1 MDEAAIARA
10 RRYSKRH
17 GTSVSE
23 LVSRFLASLDDARR
37 LRRRSCRDFE
47 GSCRRRRRLR
57 ITGDTS
63 RRSTWGEA
71 LPRHERRSGRAG
83 EQGAFA
89 DEAAVVL
96 SLIER
101 GDAEGFIAAHTVTT
115 LHYLLQRAVGGRKA
129 RRALADVLKLVEVV
143 AVDHDRLLQALGMNW
158 KDFEDAVQAAC
169 AQRLRWTTSSPET
182 RLTSRRRISTSL
194 LRVSCSRLCSSPRSS

>member
-1 MDEAAIARA
+1 V
-10 RRYSKRH
+10 K
-17 GTSVSE
+17 
-23 LVSRFLASLDDARR
+23 LFLDTNVVLDVLANR
-37 LRRRSCRDFE
+37 E
-47 GSCRRRRRLR
+47 
-57 ITGDTS
+57 
-63 RRSTWGEA
+63 
-71 LPRHERRSGRAG
+71 P
-83 EQGAFA
+83 FA

-101 GDAEGFIAAHTVTT
+101 GEAKGFVAAHTVTT

-169 AQRLRWTTSSPET
+169 AQKADVDYLVTRNPADFAKAYVDVVTPSQLLAGLR
-182 RLTSRRRISTSL
+182 
-194 LRVSCSRLCSSPRSS
+194 